1 MISNN
6 AKTEKPH
13 IIHQII
19 TLTCKNIIQKL
30 IYNNHF
36 KGSNIEIL
44 STEVPPRVV
53 INSRTVNCGRLIKG
67 RDLKSN
73 NTT

>member
-6 AKTEKPH
+6 AKIEKPR

-19 TLTCKNIIQKL
+19 TLPCKNIIQKL
-30 IYNNHF
+30 NYNNHF

-44 STEVPPRVV
+44 PIEVPPRVA
-53 INSRTVNCGRLIKG
+53 IITVELLTVVGL
-67 RDLKSN
+67 LK
-73 NTT
+73 TEI

>member
-53 INSRTVNCGRLIKG
+53 INSRTANCGRLIKG

>member
-1 MISNN
+1 MQKS
-6 AKTEKPH
+6 EKH
-13 IIHQII
+13 CTIHQII

-30 IYNNHF
+30 NYNNHF

-53 INSRTVNCGRLIKG
+53 IIATELLCGRLNKG
-67 RDLKSN
+67 RNLKSN
-73 NTT
+73 NTTYI

>member
-44 STEVPPRVV
+44 SIEVPPRVV
-53 INSRTVNCGRLIKG
+53 IITVELLTVVGL
-67 RDLKSN
+67 LKAEI
-73 NTT
+73 

>member
-6 AKTEKPH
+6 AKSEKH
-13 IIHQII
+13 CIIHQII

-30 IYNNHF
+30 NYNNHF

-53 INSRTVNCGRLIKG
+53 ILTAELLTVVGLIKAEI
-67 RDLKSN
+67 
-73 NTT
+73 

>member
-6 AKTEKPH
+6 AKSEKH
-13 IIHQII
+13 CTIHQII

-30 IYNNHF
+30 NYNNHF

-53 INSRTVNCGRLIKG
+53 IIAAELLTAVGLIKAEI
-67 RDLKSN
+67 
-73 NTT
+73 